1 MRTLCSIFIYLVI
14 FVFVDFRL
22 NAQVYEPEGI
32 NIPGAWNSWTNS
44 NDTSTMDNFRLQK
57 RNFGGGQ
64 YTTTLQI
71 SSDLSQTPDATPG
84 TYEWLFTS
92 GPNTGLYNNKWGTS
106 SDISFVTIN
115 PVFHQGA
122 NNTTTVEDNS
132 YYTITFK
139 DQGYSNTDFSIQKL
153 SQQPITF
160 ENIIGVPTTSVSPST
175 SVNVKVI
182 LSSSKAS
189 EEKIYLRYS
198 IDDFTT
204 SSAIEFTSF
213 NGDTGT
219 VTIPAITSNNNTIV
233 KFYILST
240 TIDKSLWG
248 QNVDLFTLSYLNNSS
263 NNYSY
268 TVLASPS
275 QVSLSS
281 PSDDASGVV
290 LQPTLSWSSS
300 ARSTEYDV
308 QVSTDGFSSY
318 VINATTT
325 DTSYSVGSALEY
337 GTTYSW
343 RVRGTN
349 TTGDGD
355 WSSEWDFTTKIE
367 RPSQVSLSSPSD
379 DASGVVL
386 QPTLSWSSSARSTE
400 YDVQVSTDGF
410 SSYVINAT
418 TTDTSYSVG
427 SALEYGTTY
436 SWRVRGTNTTGDGD
450 WSSEWDF
457 TTKIER
463 PSQVSLSSP
472 SDDASGVVLQPTLS
486 WSSSA
491 RSTEYDVQV
500 STDGFSSYVINATTT
515 DTSYSVG
522 SALEYGTTYSW
533 RVRGTNT
540 TGDGDWSSEWDFTTK
555 IERPS
560 QVSLSSPSDD
570 ASGVVLQP
578 TLSWSSSARST
589 EYDVQVSTDGF
600 SSYVIN
606 ATTTDTS
613 YSVGSAL
620 EYGTTYSWRV
630 RGTNTT
636 GDGDWSS
643 EWDFTTK
650 IERPSQVSLSS
661 PSDDASGV
669 VLQPTLSWSSSARST
684 EYDVQVSTDGFSSYV
699 INATTTDTSYSVGS
713 ALEYGTTYS
722 WRVRGTNTT
731 GDGDW
736 SSEWDFTTKIERPS
750 QVSLSSPSDDA
761 SGVVLQPTLSWS
773 SSARSTEYDVQVST
787 DGFSSYV
794 INATTTDTSYSVGS
808 ALEYGTTYSWRVRG
822 TNTTGDG
829 DWSSEWDFT
838 TKIERP
844 SQVSLSSPSDD
855 ASGVVLQPTLSW
867 SSSARSTE
875 YDVQVSTDGFSSYV
889 INATTTD
896 TSYSVGSA
904 LEYGTTYSWRVR
916 GTNTTGDGDWSSEWD
931 FTTKIERPSQVSLS
945 SPSDDAS
952 GVVLQ
957 PTLSWSSSARST
969 EYDVQVST
977 DGFSSYVINATTT
990 DTSYSVGSALE
1001 YGTTYSWRVRGTN
1014 TTGDGDWSSEWDFT
1028 TKIERPSQV
1037 SLSSPSDDASGVVL
1051 QPTLSWS
1058 SSARSTEYDVQVS
1071 LDSSFNDTS
1080 KFALV
1085 RENIS
1090 ANTYSIKNPLE
1101 YGNNYFWRVRGTNTT
1116 GDGDWSSV
1124 WDFWTDFRP
1133 NLELPLNG
1141 STKISTPVKLKWGMQ
1156 VKSNYFDIQVAQD
1169 KSFDDLTINLIDYD
1183 STQIIISD
1191 LNDNELYYWRVR
1203 AKVSKTITYWSDIYS
1218 FSTTQLKPDTVIVES
1233 PIDSTNDASI
1243 PVAFSWRQAYLANSY
1258 QLQISESNGFSFFS
1272 DTSVTDTTILL
1283 SNFNSGTDYYWRIRS
1298 VNDSGFSSWSVIN
1311 NLNIGVGGFEG
1322 PLLIF
1327 PDNNAVDLGEQL
1339 KLTWETMKGADN
1351 YQLQIAYSN
1360 DFVDIFIDTTEVM
1373 DEELLVQGLENGMNY
1388 FWRVRATDSESA
1400 SAWSEV
1406 YSFSTA
1412 ILPPN
1417 KISIIQPASSSEDID
1432 LPVTFIWKQSVTA
1445 DYYELKF
1452 GDTEELSNSIT
1463 LSDITDTTVTLEN
1476 LNYDSRYFWKVRG
1489 INSLDNGPWSEVYS
1503 FSTGLPIPDFPVL
1516 VHPQNNDDLRPP
1528 IRFGWNSTE
1537 FTDSYH
1543 LQVSQDELFKNIV
1556 FDSTLSKQ
1564 TLEIAALD
1572 EIKKYYWRLKSINRL
1587 FTSEWSEVRNFNLIS
1602 LTNTEDELVIEEFA
1616 LHQNFPNPF
1625 NPSTV
1630 ITFDV
1635 KNVQDVKV
1643 QVFDLSGRLVKTLVN
1658 NKTSP
1663 GRHQVVFD
1671 ASSLSSGVYLLRMQA
1686 GYFIDTKKITLIK

>member
-32 NIPGAWNSWTNS
+32 NIPGAWNNWTNS
-44 NDTSTMDNFRLQK
+44 NDASTMDNFRLQK

-139 DQGYSNTDFSIQKL
+139 DQGYTNTDFSIQKL

-175 SVNVKVI
+175 SVDVKVI
-182 LSSSKAS
+182 LSSPKAS

-198 IDDFTT
+198 IDDFVT

-213 NGDTGT
+213 NGDTGI
-219 VTIPAITSNNNTIV
+219 VKIPAITSNNNTIV

-240 TIDKSLWG
+240 TVDKSLWG

-263 NNYSY
+263 SNYTY
-268 TVLASPS
+268 TVLELPS

-337 GTTYSW
+337 GTAYSW

-355 WSSEWDFTTKIE
+355 WSSAWDFTTKIE

-400 YDVQVSTDGF
+400 YDM
-410 SSYVINAT
+410 
-418 TTDTSYSVG
+418 
-427 SALEYGTTY
+427 
-436 SWRVRGTNTTGDGD
+436 
-450 WSSEWDF
+450 
-457 TTKIER
+457 
-463 PSQVSLSSP
+463 
-472 SDDASGVVLQPTLS
+472 
-486 WSSSA
+486 
-491 RSTEYDVQV
+491 
-500 STDGFSSYVINATTT
+500 
-515 DTSYSVG
+515 
-522 SALEYGTTYSW
+522 
-533 RVRGTNT
+533 
-540 TGDGDWSSEWDFTTK
+540 
-555 IERPS
+555 
-560 QVSLSSPSDD
+560 
-570 ASGVVLQP
+570 
-578 TLSWSSSARST
+578 
-589 EYDVQVSTDGF
+589 
-600 SSYVIN
+600 
-606 ATTTDTS
+606 
-613 YSVGSAL
+613 
-620 EYGTTYSWRV
+620 
-630 RGTNTT
+630 
-636 GDGDWSS
+636 
-643 EWDFTTK
+643 
-650 IERPSQVSLSS
+650 
-661 PSDDASGV
+661 
-669 VLQPTLSWSSSARST
+669 
-684 EYDVQVSTDGFSSYV
+684 
-699 INATTTDTSYSVGS
+699 
-713 ALEYGTTYS
+713 
-722 WRVRGTNTT
+722 
-731 GDGDW
+731 
-736 SSEWDFTTKIERPS
+736 
-750 QVSLSSPSDDA
+750 
-761 SGVVLQPTLSWS
+761 
-773 SSARSTEYDVQVST
+773 
-787 DGFSSYV
+787 
-794 INATTTDTSYSVGS
+794 
-808 ALEYGTTYSWRVRG
+808 
-822 TNTTGDG
+822 
-829 DWSSEWDFT
+829 
-838 TKIERP
+838 
-844 SQVSLSSPSDD
+844 
-855 ASGVVLQPTLSW
+855 
-867 SSSARSTE
+867 
-875 YDVQVSTDGFSSYV
+875 
-889 INATTTD
+889 
-896 TSYSVGSA
+896 
-904 LEYGTTYSWRVR
+904 
-916 GTNTTGDGDWSSEWD
+916 
-931 FTTKIERPSQVSLS
+931 
-945 SPSDDAS
+945 
-952 GVVLQ
+952 
-957 PTLSWSSSARST
+957 
-969 EYDVQVST
+969 
-977 DGFSSYVINATTT
+977 
-990 DTSYSVGSALE
+990 
-1001 YGTTYSWRVRGTN
+1001 
-1014 TTGDGDWSSEWDFT
+1014 
-1028 TKIERPSQV
+1028 
-1037 SLSSPSDDASGVVL
+1037 
-1051 QPTLSWS
+1051 
-1058 SSARSTEYDVQVS
+1058 QVS

-1090 ANTYSIKNPLE
+1090 ANIYSIKNPLE

-1156 VKSNYFDIQVAQD
+1156 VKSNYFDIQIAQD

-1218 FSTTQLKPDTVIVES
+1218 FSTTQLKPDTVIAES
-1233 PIDSTNDASI
+1233 PVDSTNDASI

-1258 QLQISESNGFSFFS
+1258 QLQISDSNGFSFFS

-1400 SAWSEV
+1400 STWSEV

-1432 LPVTFIWKQSVTA
+1432 LPVTFIWKKAVTA

-1489 INSLDNGPWSEVYS
+1489 INLLDNGPWSEVYS

-1516 VHPQNNDDLRPP
+1516 VHPQNDDDLRPP

-1564 TLEIAALD
+1564 TVEIAALD

-1671 ASSLSSGVYLLRMQA
+1671 ASTLSSGVYLLRMQA

>member
-1 MRTLCSIFIYLVI
+1 M
-14 FVFVDFRL
+14 
-22 NAQVYEPEGI
+22 
-32 NIPGAWNSWTNS
+32 
-44 NDTSTMDNFRLQK
+44 
-57 RNFGGGQ
+57 
-64 YTTTLQI
+64 QI
-71 SSDLSQTPDATPG
+71 
-84 TYEWLFTS
+84 
-92 GPNTGLYNNKWGTS
+92 
-106 SDISFVTIN
+106 
-115 PVFHQGA
+115 
-122 NNTTTVEDNS
+122 
-132 YYTITFK
+132 
-139 DQGYSNTDFSIQKL
+139 
-153 SQQPITF
+153 
-160 ENIIGVPTTSVSPST
+160 
-175 SVNVKVI
+175 
-182 LSSSKAS
+182 
-189 EEKIYLRYS
+189 
-198 IDDFTT
+198 
-204 SSAIEFTSF
+204 
-213 NGDTGT
+213 
-219 VTIPAITSNNNTIV
+219 
-233 KFYILST
+233 
-240 TIDKSLWG
+240 
-248 QNVDLFTLSYLNNSS
+248 
-263 NNYSY
+263 
-268 TVLASPS
+268 
-275 QVSLSS
+275 
-281 PSDDASGVV
+281 
-290 LQPTLSWSSS
+290 
-300 ARSTEYDV
+300 
-308 QVSTDGFSSY
+308 STDGFSSY

-337 GTTYSW
+337 GTAYSW

-355 WSSEWDFTTKIE
+355 WSS
-367 RPSQVSLSSPSD
+367 
-379 DASGVVL
+379 A
-386 QPTLSWSSSARSTE
+386 
-400 YDVQVSTDGF
+400 
-410 SSYVINAT
+410 
-418 TTDTSYSVG
+418 
-427 SALEYGTTY
+427 
-436 SWRVRGTNTTGDGD
+436 
-450 WSSEWDF
+450 
-457 TTKIER
+457 
-463 PSQVSLSSP
+463 
-472 SDDASGVVLQPTLS
+472 
-486 WSSSA
+486 
-491 RSTEYDVQV
+491 
-500 STDGFSSYVINATTT
+500 
-515 DTSYSVG
+515 
-522 SALEYGTTYSW
+522 
-533 RVRGTNT
+533 
-540 TGDGDWSSEWDFTTK
+540 
-555 IERPS
+555 
-560 QVSLSSPSDD
+560 
-570 ASGVVLQP
+570 
-578 TLSWSSSARST
+578 
-589 EYDVQVSTDGF
+589 
-600 SSYVIN
+600 
-606 ATTTDTS
+606 
-613 YSVGSAL
+613 
-620 EYGTTYSWRV
+620 
-630 RGTNTT
+630 
-636 GDGDWSS
+636 
-643 EWDFTTK
+643 
-650 IERPSQVSLSS
+650 
-661 PSDDASGV
+661 
-669 VLQPTLSWSSSARST
+669 
-684 EYDVQVSTDGFSSYV
+684 
-699 INATTTDTSYSVGS
+699 
-713 ALEYGTTYS
+713 
-722 WRVRGTNTT
+722 
-731 GDGDW
+731 
-736 SSEWDFTTKIERPS
+736 
-750 QVSLSSPSDDA
+750 
-761 SGVVLQPTLSWS
+761 
-773 SSARSTEYDVQVST
+773 
-787 DGFSSYV
+787 
-794 INATTTDTSYSVGS
+794 
-808 ALEYGTTYSWRVRG
+808 
-822 TNTTGDG
+822 
-829 DWSSEWDFT
+829 
-838 TKIERP
+838 
-844 SQVSLSSPSDD
+844 
-855 ASGVVLQPTLSW
+855 
-867 SSSARSTE
+867 
-875 YDVQVSTDGFSSYV
+875 
-889 INATTTD
+889 
-896 TSYSVGSA
+896 
-904 LEYGTTYSWRVR
+904 
-916 GTNTTGDGDWSSEWD
+916 
-931 FTTKIERPSQVSLS
+931 
-945 SPSDDAS
+945 
-952 GVVLQ
+952 
-957 PTLSWSSSARST
+957 
-969 EYDVQVST
+969 
-977 DGFSSYVINATTT
+977 
-990 DTSYSVGSALE
+990 
-1001 YGTTYSWRVRGTN
+1001 
-1014 TTGDGDWSSEWDFT
+1014 WDFT

-1090 ANTYSIKNPLE
+1090 ANIYSIKNPLE

-1156 VKSNYFDIQVAQD
+1156 VKSNNFDIQIAQD

-1203 AKVSKTITYWSDIYS
+1203 AKVSKTVTYWSDIYS
-1218 FSTTQLKPDTVIVES
+1218 FSTTQLKPDIVIVES
-1233 PIDSTNDASI
+1233 PVDSTNDASI
-1243 PVAFSWRQAYLANSY
+1243 PVTFSWKQAYLANSY
-1258 QLQISESNGFSFFS
+1258 QLQISDSNGFSFLS

-1298 VNDSGFSSWSVIN
+1298 VNDSGFSSWSVIH

-1339 KLTWETMKGADN
+1339 KLSWETMKGADN

-1373 DEELLVQGLENGMNY
+1373 DEELLVQDLENGMNY

-1432 LPVTFIWKQSVTA
+1432 IPVTFIWKQAVTA

-1489 INSLDNGPWSEVYS
+1489 INLLDNGPWSEVYS

-1543 LQVSQDELFKNIV
+1543 LQVSKDELFKNIV

-1564 TLEIAALD
+1564 TVEIAALD

-1658 NKTSP
+1658 SKTSP

>member
-32 NIPGAWNSWTNS
+32 NIPGAWNNWTNS
-44 NDTSTMDNFRLQK
+44 NDASTMDNFRLQK

-139 DQGYSNTDFSIQKL
+139 DQGYTNTDFSIQKL

-175 SVNVKVI
+175 SVDVKVI

-198 IDDFTT
+198 IDDFVT

-213 NGDTGT
+213 NGDTGI
-219 VTIPAITSNNNTIV
+219 VKIPAITSNNNTIV

-240 TIDKSLWG
+240 TVDKSLWG

-263 NNYSY
+263 SNYTY
-268 TVLASPS
+268 TVLELPS

-337 GTTYSW
+337 GTAYSW

-355 WSSEWDFTTKIE
+355 WSSAWDFTTKIE

-400 YDVQVSTDGF
+400 YDM
-410 SSYVINAT
+410 
-418 TTDTSYSVG
+418 
-427 SALEYGTTY
+427 
-436 SWRVRGTNTTGDGD
+436 
-450 WSSEWDF
+450 
-457 TTKIER
+457 
-463 PSQVSLSSP
+463 
-472 SDDASGVVLQPTLS
+472 
-486 WSSSA
+486 
-491 RSTEYDVQV
+491 
-500 STDGFSSYVINATTT
+500 
-515 DTSYSVG
+515 
-522 SALEYGTTYSW
+522 
-533 RVRGTNT
+533 
-540 TGDGDWSSEWDFTTK
+540 
-555 IERPS
+555 
-560 QVSLSSPSDD
+560 
-570 ASGVVLQP
+570 
-578 TLSWSSSARST
+578 
-589 EYDVQVSTDGF
+589 
-600 SSYVIN
+600 
-606 ATTTDTS
+606 
-613 YSVGSAL
+613 
-620 EYGTTYSWRV
+620 
-630 RGTNTT
+630 
-636 GDGDWSS
+636 
-643 EWDFTTK
+643 
-650 IERPSQVSLSS
+650 
-661 PSDDASGV
+661 
-669 VLQPTLSWSSSARST
+669 
-684 EYDVQVSTDGFSSYV
+684 
-699 INATTTDTSYSVGS
+699 
-713 ALEYGTTYS
+713 
-722 WRVRGTNTT
+722 
-731 GDGDW
+731 
-736 SSEWDFTTKIERPS
+736 
-750 QVSLSSPSDDA
+750 
-761 SGVVLQPTLSWS
+761 
-773 SSARSTEYDVQVST
+773 
-787 DGFSSYV
+787 
-794 INATTTDTSYSVGS
+794 
-808 ALEYGTTYSWRVRG
+808 
-822 TNTTGDG
+822 
-829 DWSSEWDFT
+829 
-838 TKIERP
+838 
-844 SQVSLSSPSDD
+844 
-855 ASGVVLQPTLSW
+855 
-867 SSSARSTE
+867 
-875 YDVQVSTDGFSSYV
+875 
-889 INATTTD
+889 
-896 TSYSVGSA
+896 
-904 LEYGTTYSWRVR
+904 
-916 GTNTTGDGDWSSEWD
+916 
-931 FTTKIERPSQVSLS
+931 
-945 SPSDDAS
+945 
-952 GVVLQ
+952 
-957 PTLSWSSSARST
+957 
-969 EYDVQVST
+969 
-977 DGFSSYVINATTT
+977 
-990 DTSYSVGSALE
+990 
-1001 YGTTYSWRVRGTN
+1001 
-1014 TTGDGDWSSEWDFT
+1014 
-1028 TKIERPSQV
+1028 
-1037 SLSSPSDDASGVVL
+1037 
-1051 QPTLSWS
+1051 
-1058 SSARSTEYDVQVS
+1058 QVS

-1090 ANTYSIKNPLE
+1090 ANIYSIKNPLE

-1156 VKSNYFDIQVAQD
+1156 VKSNYFDIQIAQD

-1218 FSTTQLKPDTVIVES
+1218 FSTTQLKPDTVIAES
-1233 PIDSTNDASI
+1233 PVDSTNDASI

-1258 QLQISESNGFSFFS
+1258 QLQISDSNGFSFFS

-1400 SAWSEV
+1400 STWSEV

-1432 LPVTFIWKQSVTA
+1432 LPVTFIWKQAVTA

-1452 GDTEELSNSIT
+1452 GDTKELSNSIT

-1489 INSLDNGPWSEVYS
+1489 INLLDNGPWSEVYS

-1516 VHPQNNDDLRPP
+1516 VHPQNDDDLRPP

-1564 TLEIAALD
+1564 TVEIAALD

-1671 ASSLSSGVYLLRMQA
+1671 ASTLSSGVYLLRMQA

>member
-32 NIPGAWNSWTNS
+32 NIPGAWNNWTNS
-44 NDTSTMDNFRLQK
+44 NDTSTMDNFRLKK

-92 GPNTGLYNNKWGTS
+92 GPNTGIYNNKWGTS

-139 DQGYSNTDFSIQKL
+139 DQGYTNTDFSIQKL

-175 SVNVKVI
+175 SVDVKVV

-219 VTIPAITSNNNTIV
+219 VKIPAITSNNNTIV

-240 TIDKSLWG
+240 TVDKSLWG

-263 NNYSY
+263 SNYTY
-268 TVLASPS
+268 TVLEP
-275 QVSLSS
+275 
-281 PSDDASGVV
+281 
-290 LQPTLSWSSS
+290 
-300 ARSTEYDV
+300 
-308 QVSTDGFSSY
+308 
-318 VINATTT
+318 
-325 DTSYSVGSALEY
+325 
-337 GTTYSW
+337 
-343 RVRGTN
+343 
-349 TTGDGD
+349 
-355 WSSEWDFTTKIE
+355 
-367 RPSQVSLSSPSD
+367 
-379 DASGVVL
+379 
-386 QPTLSWSSSARSTE
+386 
-400 YDVQVSTDGF
+400 
-410 SSYVINAT
+410 
-418 TTDTSYSVG
+418 
-427 SALEYGTTY
+427 
-436 SWRVRGTNTTGDGD
+436 
-450 WSSEWDF
+450 
-457 TTKIER
+457 
-463 PSQVSLSSP
+463 
-472 SDDASGVVLQPTLS
+472 
-486 WSSSA
+486 
-491 RSTEYDVQV
+491 
-500 STDGFSSYVINATTT
+500 
-515 DTSYSVG
+515 
-522 SALEYGTTYSW
+522 
-533 RVRGTNT
+533 
-540 TGDGDWSSEWDFTTK
+540 
-555 IERPS
+555 
-560 QVSLSSPSDD
+560 
-570 ASGVVLQP
+570 
-578 TLSWSSSARST
+578 
-589 EYDVQVSTDGF
+589 
-600 SSYVIN
+600 
-606 ATTTDTS
+606 
-613 YSVGSAL
+613 
-620 EYGTTYSWRV
+620 
-630 RGTNTT
+630 
-636 GDGDWSS
+636 
-643 EWDFTTK
+643 
-650 IERPSQVSLSS
+650 
-661 PSDDASGV
+661 
-669 VLQPTLSWSSSARST
+669 
-684 EYDVQVSTDGFSSYV
+684 
-699 INATTTDTSYSVGS
+699 
-713 ALEYGTTYS
+713 
-722 WRVRGTNTT
+722 
-731 GDGDW
+731 
-736 SSEWDFTTKIERPS
+736 
-750 QVSLSSPSDDA
+750 
-761 SGVVLQPTLSWS
+761 
-773 SSARSTEYDVQVST
+773 
-787 DGFSSYV
+787 
-794 INATTTDTSYSVGS
+794 
-808 ALEYGTTYSWRVRG
+808 
-822 TNTTGDG
+822 
-829 DWSSEWDFT
+829 
-838 TKIERP
+838 
-844 SQVSLSSPSDD
+844 
-855 ASGVVLQPTLSW
+855 
-867 SSSARSTE
+867 
-875 YDVQVSTDGFSSYV
+875 
-889 INATTTD
+889 
-896 TSYSVGSA
+896 
-904 LEYGTTYSWRVR
+904 
-916 GTNTTGDGDWSSEWD
+916 
-931 FTTKIERPSQVSLS
+931 
-945 SPSDDAS
+945 
-952 GVVLQ
+952 
-957 PTLSWSSSARST
+957 
-969 EYDVQVST
+969 
-977 DGFSSYVINATTT
+977 
-990 DTSYSVGSALE
+990 
-1001 YGTTYSWRVRGTN
+1001 
-1014 TTGDGDWSSEWDFT
+1014 
-1028 TKIERPSQV
+1028 PSQV

-1090 ANTYSIKNPLE
+1090 ANIYSIKNPLE

-1156 VKSNYFDIQVAQD
+1156 VKSNNFDIQIAQD

-1203 AKVSKTITYWSDIYS
+1203 AKVSKTVTYWSDIYS
-1218 FSTTQLKPDTVIVES
+1218 FSTTQLKPDIVIVES
-1233 PIDSTNDASI
+1233 PVDSTNDASI
-1243 PVAFSWRQAYLANSY
+1243 PVTFSWKQAYLANSY
-1258 QLQISESNGFSFFS
+1258 QLQISDSNGFSFLS

-1298 VNDSGFSSWSVIN
+1298 VNDSGFSSWSVIH

-1339 KLTWETMKGADN
+1339 KLSWETMKGADN

-1373 DEELLVQGLENGMNY
+1373 DEELLVQDLENGMNY

-1432 LPVTFIWKQSVTA
+1432 IPVTFIWKQAVTA

-1489 INSLDNGPWSEVYS
+1489 INLLDNGPWSEVYS

-1543 LQVSQDELFKNIV
+1543 LQVSKDELFKNIV

-1564 TLEIAALD
+1564 TVEIAALD

-1658 NKTSP
+1658 SKTSP

>member
-32 NIPGAWNSWTNS
+32 NIPGAWNNWTNS
-44 NDTSTMDNFRLQK
+44 NDASTMDNFRLQK

-106 SDISFVTIN
+106 SEISFVTMN

-139 DQGYSNTDFSIQKL
+139 DQGYTNTDFSIQKL

-175 SVNVKVI
+175 SVDVKVI

-198 IDDFTT
+198 IDDFVT

-213 NGDTGT
+213 NGDTGI
-219 VTIPAITSNNNTIV
+219 VKIPAITSNNNTIV

-240 TIDKSLWG
+240 TVDKSLWG

-263 NNYSY
+263 SNYTY
-268 TVLASPS
+268 TVLELPS

-300 ARSTEYDV
+300 ARSTEYDM
-308 QVSTDGFSSY
+308 
-318 VINATTT
+318 
-325 DTSYSVGSALEY
+325 
-337 GTTYSW
+337 
-343 RVRGTN
+343 
-349 TTGDGD
+349 
-355 WSSEWDFTTKIE
+355 
-367 RPSQVSLSSPSD
+367 
-379 DASGVVL
+379 
-386 QPTLSWSSSARSTE
+386 
-400 YDVQVSTDGF
+400 
-410 SSYVINAT
+410 
-418 TTDTSYSVG
+418 
-427 SALEYGTTY
+427 
-436 SWRVRGTNTTGDGD
+436 
-450 WSSEWDF
+450 
-457 TTKIER
+457 
-463 PSQVSLSSP
+463 
-472 SDDASGVVLQPTLS
+472 
-486 WSSSA
+486 
-491 RSTEYDVQV
+491 
-500 STDGFSSYVINATTT
+500 
-515 DTSYSVG
+515 
-522 SALEYGTTYSW
+522 
-533 RVRGTNT
+533 
-540 TGDGDWSSEWDFTTK
+540 
-555 IERPS
+555 
-560 QVSLSSPSDD
+560 
-570 ASGVVLQP
+570 
-578 TLSWSSSARST
+578 
-589 EYDVQVSTDGF
+589 
-600 SSYVIN
+600 
-606 ATTTDTS
+606 
-613 YSVGSAL
+613 
-620 EYGTTYSWRV
+620 
-630 RGTNTT
+630 
-636 GDGDWSS
+636 
-643 EWDFTTK
+643 
-650 IERPSQVSLSS
+650 
-661 PSDDASGV
+661 
-669 VLQPTLSWSSSARST
+669 
-684 EYDVQVSTDGFSSYV
+684 
-699 INATTTDTSYSVGS
+699 
-713 ALEYGTTYS
+713 
-722 WRVRGTNTT
+722 
-731 GDGDW
+731 
-736 SSEWDFTTKIERPS
+736 
-750 QVSLSSPSDDA
+750 
-761 SGVVLQPTLSWS
+761 
-773 SSARSTEYDVQVST
+773 
-787 DGFSSYV
+787 
-794 INATTTDTSYSVGS
+794 
-808 ALEYGTTYSWRVRG
+808 
-822 TNTTGDG
+822 
-829 DWSSEWDFT
+829 
-838 TKIERP
+838 
-844 SQVSLSSPSDD
+844 
-855 ASGVVLQPTLSW
+855 
-867 SSSARSTE
+867 
-875 YDVQVSTDGFSSYV
+875 
-889 INATTTD
+889 
-896 TSYSVGSA
+896 
-904 LEYGTTYSWRVR
+904 
-916 GTNTTGDGDWSSEWD
+916 
-931 FTTKIERPSQVSLS
+931 
-945 SPSDDAS
+945 
-952 GVVLQ
+952 
-957 PTLSWSSSARST
+957 
-969 EYDVQVST
+969 
-977 DGFSSYVINATTT
+977 
-990 DTSYSVGSALE
+990 
-1001 YGTTYSWRVRGTN
+1001 
-1014 TTGDGDWSSEWDFT
+1014 
-1028 TKIERPSQV
+1028 
-1037 SLSSPSDDASGVVL
+1037 
-1051 QPTLSWS
+1051 
-1058 SSARSTEYDVQVS
+1058 QVS

-1090 ANTYSIKNPLE
+1090 ANIYSIKNPLE

-1156 VKSNYFDIQVAQD
+1156 VKSNYFDIQIAQD

-1218 FSTTQLKPDTVIVES
+1218 FSTTQLKPDTVIAES
-1233 PIDSTNDASI
+1233 PVDSTNDASI

-1258 QLQISESNGFSFFS
+1258 QLQISDSNGFSFFS

-1400 SAWSEV
+1400 STWSEV

-1432 LPVTFIWKQSVTA
+1432 LPVTFIWKQAVTA

-1452 GDTEELSNSIT
+1452 GDTKELSNSIT

-1489 INSLDNGPWSEVYS
+1489 INLLDNGPWSEVYS

-1516 VHPQNNDDLRPP
+1516 VHPQNDDDLRPP

-1564 TLEIAALD
+1564 TVEIAALD

-1671 ASSLSSGVYLLRMQA
+1671 ASTLSSGVYLLRMQA

>member
-32 NIPGAWNSWTNS
+32 NIPGAWNNWTNS

-139 DQGYSNTDFSIQKL
+139 DQGYTNTDFSIQKL

-175 SVNVKVI
+175 SVDVKVI

-198 IDDFTT
+198 IDDFVT

-213 NGDTGT
+213 NGDTGI
-219 VTIPAITSNNNTIV
+219 VKIPAITSNNNTIV

-240 TIDKSLWG
+240 TVDKSLWG

-263 NNYSY
+263 SNYTY
-268 TVLASPS
+268 TVLELPS

-337 GTTYSW
+337 GTAYSW

-355 WSSEWDFTTKIE
+355 WSS
-367 RPSQVSLSSPSD
+367 
-379 DASGVVL
+379 A
-386 QPTLSWSSSARSTE
+386 
-400 YDVQVSTDGF
+400 
-410 SSYVINAT
+410 
-418 TTDTSYSVG
+418 
-427 SALEYGTTY
+427 
-436 SWRVRGTNTTGDGD
+436 
-450 WSSEWDF
+450 
-457 TTKIER
+457 
-463 PSQVSLSSP
+463 
-472 SDDASGVVLQPTLS
+472 
-486 WSSSA
+486 
-491 RSTEYDVQV
+491 
-500 STDGFSSYVINATTT
+500 
-515 DTSYSVG
+515 
-522 SALEYGTTYSW
+522 
-533 RVRGTNT
+533 
-540 TGDGDWSSEWDFTTK
+540 
-555 IERPS
+555 
-560 QVSLSSPSDD
+560 
-570 ASGVVLQP
+570 
-578 TLSWSSSARST
+578 
-589 EYDVQVSTDGF
+589 
-600 SSYVIN
+600 
-606 ATTTDTS
+606 
-613 YSVGSAL
+613 
-620 EYGTTYSWRV
+620 
-630 RGTNTT
+630 
-636 GDGDWSS
+636 
-643 EWDFTTK
+643 
-650 IERPSQVSLSS
+650 
-661 PSDDASGV
+661 
-669 VLQPTLSWSSSARST
+669 
-684 EYDVQVSTDGFSSYV
+684 
-699 INATTTDTSYSVGS
+699 
-713 ALEYGTTYS
+713 
-722 WRVRGTNTT
+722 
-731 GDGDW
+731 
-736 SSEWDFTTKIERPS
+736 
-750 QVSLSSPSDDA
+750 
-761 SGVVLQPTLSWS
+761 
-773 SSARSTEYDVQVST
+773 
-787 DGFSSYV
+787 
-794 INATTTDTSYSVGS
+794 
-808 ALEYGTTYSWRVRG
+808 
-822 TNTTGDG
+822 
-829 DWSSEWDFT
+829 
-838 TKIERP
+838 
-844 SQVSLSSPSDD
+844 
-855 ASGVVLQPTLSW
+855 
-867 SSSARSTE
+867 
-875 YDVQVSTDGFSSYV
+875 
-889 INATTTD
+889 
-896 TSYSVGSA
+896 
-904 LEYGTTYSWRVR
+904 
-916 GTNTTGDGDWSSEWD
+916 
-931 FTTKIERPSQVSLS
+931 
-945 SPSDDAS
+945 
-952 GVVLQ
+952 
-957 PTLSWSSSARST
+957 
-969 EYDVQVST
+969 
-977 DGFSSYVINATTT
+977 
-990 DTSYSVGSALE
+990 
-1001 YGTTYSWRVRGTN
+1001 
-1014 TTGDGDWSSEWDFT
+1014 WDFT

-1090 ANTYSIKNPLE
+1090 ANIYSIKNPLE

-1156 VKSNYFDIQVAQD
+1156 VKSNYFDIQIAQD

-1218 FSTTQLKPDTVIVES
+1218 FSTTQLKPDTVIAES
-1233 PIDSTNDASI
+1233 PVDSTNDASI

-1258 QLQISESNGFSFFS
+1258 QLQISDSNGFSFFS

-1400 SAWSEV
+1400 STWSEV

-1432 LPVTFIWKQSVTA
+1432 LPVTFIWKQAVTA

-1452 GDTEELSNSIT
+1452 GDTKELSNSIT

-1489 INSLDNGPWSEVYS
+1489 INLLDNGPWSEVYS

-1516 VHPQNNDDLRPP
+1516 VHPQNDDDLRPP

-1564 TLEIAALD
+1564 TVEIAALD

-1671 ASSLSSGVYLLRMQA
+1671 ASTLSSGVYLLRMQA

>member
-1 MRTLCSIFIYLVI
+1 M
-14 FVFVDFRL
+14 
-22 NAQVYEPEGI
+22 
-32 NIPGAWNSWTNS
+32 
-44 NDTSTMDNFRLQK
+44 
-57 RNFGGGQ
+57 
-64 YTTTLQI
+64 
-71 SSDLSQTPDATPG
+71 
-84 TYEWLFTS
+84 
-92 GPNTGLYNNKWGTS
+92 
-106 SDISFVTIN
+106 
-115 PVFHQGA
+115 
-122 NNTTTVEDNS
+122 
-132 YYTITFK
+132 
-139 DQGYSNTDFSIQKL
+139 
-153 SQQPITF
+153 
-160 ENIIGVPTTSVSPST
+160 
-175 SVNVKVI
+175 
-182 LSSSKAS
+182 
-189 EEKIYLRYS
+189 
-198 IDDFTT
+198 
-204 SSAIEFTSF
+204 
-213 NGDTGT
+213 
-219 VTIPAITSNNNTIV
+219 
-233 KFYILST
+233 
-240 TIDKSLWG
+240 
-248 QNVDLFTLSYLNNSS
+248 
-263 NNYSY
+263 
-268 TVLASPS
+268 
-275 QVSLSS
+275 
-281 PSDDASGVV
+281 
-290 LQPTLSWSSS
+290 
-300 ARSTEYDV
+300 

-337 GTTYSW
+337 ATTYSW

-379 DASGVVL
+379 DA
-386 QPTLSWSSSARSTE
+386 
-400 YDVQVSTDGF
+400 
-410 SSYVINAT
+410 I
-418 TTDTSYSVG
+418 
-427 SALEYGTTY
+427 
-436 SWRVRGTNTTGDGD
+436 
-450 WSSEWDF
+450 
-457 TTKIER
+457 
-463 PSQVSLSSP
+463 
-472 SDDASGVVLQPTLS
+472 
-486 WSSSA
+486 
-491 RSTEYDVQV
+491 
-500 STDGFSSYVINATTT
+500 
-515 DTSYSVG
+515 
-522 SALEYGTTYSW
+522 
-533 RVRGTNT
+533 
-540 TGDGDWSSEWDFTTK
+540 
-555 IERPS
+555 
-560 QVSLSSPSDD
+560 
-570 ASGVVLQP
+570 
-578 TLSWSSSARST
+578 
-589 EYDVQVSTDGF
+589 
-600 SSYVIN
+600 
-606 ATTTDTS
+606 
-613 YSVGSAL
+613 
-620 EYGTTYSWRV
+620 
-630 RGTNTT
+630 
-636 GDGDWSS
+636 
-643 EWDFTTK
+643 
-650 IERPSQVSLSS
+650 
-661 PSDDASGV
+661 
-669 VLQPTLSWSSSARST
+669 
-684 EYDVQVSTDGFSSYV
+684 
-699 INATTTDTSYSVGS
+699 
-713 ALEYGTTYS
+713 
-722 WRVRGTNTT
+722 
-731 GDGDW
+731 
-736 SSEWDFTTKIERPS
+736 
-750 QVSLSSPSDDA
+750 
-761 SGVVLQPTLSWS
+761 
-773 SSARSTEYDVQVST
+773 
-787 DGFSSYV
+787 
-794 INATTTDTSYSVGS
+794 
-808 ALEYGTTYSWRVRG
+808 
-822 TNTTGDG
+822 
-829 DWSSEWDFT
+829 
-838 TKIERP
+838 
-844 SQVSLSSPSDD
+844 
-855 ASGVVLQPTLSW
+855 
-867 SSSARSTE
+867 
-875 YDVQVSTDGFSSYV
+875 
-889 INATTTD
+889 
-896 TSYSVGSA
+896 
-904 LEYGTTYSWRVR
+904 
-916 GTNTTGDGDWSSEWD
+916 
-931 FTTKIERPSQVSLS
+931 
-945 SPSDDAS
+945 
-952 GVVLQ
+952 
-957 PTLSWSSSARST
+957 
-969 EYDVQVST
+969 
-977 DGFSSYVINATTT
+977 
-990 DTSYSVGSALE
+990 
-1001 YGTTYSWRVRGTN
+1001 
-1014 TTGDGDWSSEWDFT
+1014 
-1028 TKIERPSQV
+1028 
-1037 SLSSPSDDASGVVL
+1037 GVVL

-1101 YGNNYFWRVRGTNTT
+1101 YGNNYFWRVRGKNTT

-1156 VKSNYFDIQVAQD
+1156 VKSNYYDIQVAQD

-1233 PIDSTNDASI
+1233 PVDSTNDASI

-1258 QLQISESNGFSFFS
+1258 QLQISDSNGFSFFS

-1432 LPVTFIWKQSVTA
+1432 LPVTFIWKQAVTA

-1489 INSLDNGPWSEVYS
+1489 INSLDNGRWSEVYS

-1556 FDSTLSKQ
+1556 FDSILSKQ

>member
-32 NIPGAWNSWTNS
+32 NIPGAWNNWTNS
-44 NDTSTMDNFRLQK
+44 NDTSTMDNFRLKK

-139 DQGYSNTDFSIQKL
+139 DQGYTNTDFSIQKL

-175 SVNVKVI
+175 SVDVKVI
-182 LSSSKAS
+182 LSSPKAS

-198 IDDFTT
+198 IDDFVT

-213 NGDTGT
+213 NGDTGI
-219 VTIPAITSNNNTIV
+219 VKIPAITSNNNTIV

-240 TIDKSLWG
+240 TVDKSLWG

-263 NNYSY
+263 SNYTY
-268 TVLASPS
+268 TVLEP
-275 QVSLSS
+275 
-281 PSDDASGVV
+281 
-290 LQPTLSWSSS
+290 
-300 ARSTEYDV
+300 
-308 QVSTDGFSSY
+308 
-318 VINATTT
+318 
-325 DTSYSVGSALEY
+325 
-337 GTTYSW
+337 
-343 RVRGTN
+343 
-349 TTGDGD
+349 
-355 WSSEWDFTTKIE
+355 
-367 RPSQVSLSSPSD
+367 
-379 DASGVVL
+379 
-386 QPTLSWSSSARSTE
+386 
-400 YDVQVSTDGF
+400 
-410 SSYVINAT
+410 
-418 TTDTSYSVG
+418 
-427 SALEYGTTY
+427 
-436 SWRVRGTNTTGDGD
+436 
-450 WSSEWDF
+450 
-457 TTKIER
+457 
-463 PSQVSLSSP
+463 
-472 SDDASGVVLQPTLS
+472 
-486 WSSSA
+486 
-491 RSTEYDVQV
+491 
-500 STDGFSSYVINATTT
+500 
-515 DTSYSVG
+515 
-522 SALEYGTTYSW
+522 
-533 RVRGTNT
+533 
-540 TGDGDWSSEWDFTTK
+540 
-555 IERPS
+555 
-560 QVSLSSPSDD
+560 
-570 ASGVVLQP
+570 
-578 TLSWSSSARST
+578 
-589 EYDVQVSTDGF
+589 
-600 SSYVIN
+600 
-606 ATTTDTS
+606 
-613 YSVGSAL
+613 
-620 EYGTTYSWRV
+620 
-630 RGTNTT
+630 
-636 GDGDWSS
+636 
-643 EWDFTTK
+643 
-650 IERPSQVSLSS
+650 
-661 PSDDASGV
+661 
-669 VLQPTLSWSSSARST
+669 
-684 EYDVQVSTDGFSSYV
+684 
-699 INATTTDTSYSVGS
+699 
-713 ALEYGTTYS
+713 
-722 WRVRGTNTT
+722 
-731 GDGDW
+731 
-736 SSEWDFTTKIERPS
+736 
-750 QVSLSSPSDDA
+750 
-761 SGVVLQPTLSWS
+761 
-773 SSARSTEYDVQVST
+773 
-787 DGFSSYV
+787 
-794 INATTTDTSYSVGS
+794 
-808 ALEYGTTYSWRVRG
+808 
-822 TNTTGDG
+822 
-829 DWSSEWDFT
+829 
-838 TKIERP
+838 
-844 SQVSLSSPSDD
+844 
-855 ASGVVLQPTLSW
+855 
-867 SSSARSTE
+867 
-875 YDVQVSTDGFSSYV
+875 
-889 INATTTD
+889 
-896 TSYSVGSA
+896 
-904 LEYGTTYSWRVR
+904 
-916 GTNTTGDGDWSSEWD
+916 
-931 FTTKIERPSQVSLS
+931 
-945 SPSDDAS
+945 
-952 GVVLQ
+952 
-957 PTLSWSSSARST
+957 
-969 EYDVQVST
+969 
-977 DGFSSYVINATTT
+977 
-990 DTSYSVGSALE
+990 
-1001 YGTTYSWRVRGTN
+1001 
-1014 TTGDGDWSSEWDFT
+1014 
-1028 TKIERPSQV
+1028 PSQV

-1090 ANTYSIKNPLE
+1090 ANIYSIKNPLE

-1156 VKSNYFDIQVAQD
+1156 VKSNYFDIQIAQD

-1218 FSTTQLKPDTVIVES
+1218 FSTTQLKPDTVIAES
-1233 PIDSTNDASI
+1233 PVDSTNDASI

-1258 QLQISESNGFSFFS
+1258 QLQISDSNGFSFFS

-1400 SAWSEV
+1400 STWYEV

-1432 LPVTFIWKQSVTA
+1432 LPVTFIWKQAVTA

-1489 INSLDNGPWSEVYS
+1489 INLLDNGPWSEVYS

-1516 VHPQNNDDLRPP
+1516 VHPQNDDDLRPP

-1564 TLEIAALD
+1564 TVEIAALD

-1671 ASSLSSGVYLLRMQA
+1671 ASTLSSGVYLLRMQA

>member
-32 NIPGAWNSWTNS
+32 NIPGAWNNWTNS
-44 NDTSTMDNFRLQK
+44 NDASTMDNFRLQK

-139 DQGYSNTDFSIQKL
+139 DQGYTNTDFSIQKL

-175 SVNVKVI
+175 SVDVKVI
-182 LSSSKAS
+182 LSSPKAS

-198 IDDFTT
+198 IDDFVT

-213 NGDTGT
+213 NGDTGI
-219 VTIPAITSNNNTIV
+219 VKIPAITSNNNTIV

-240 TIDKSLWG
+240 TVDKSLWG

-263 NNYSY
+263 SNYTY
-268 TVLASPS
+268 TVLELPS

-337 GTTYSW
+337 GTAYSW

-355 WSSEWDFTTKIE
+355 WSS
-367 RPSQVSLSSPSD
+367 
-379 DASGVVL
+379 A
-386 QPTLSWSSSARSTE
+386 
-400 YDVQVSTDGF
+400 
-410 SSYVINAT
+410 
-418 TTDTSYSVG
+418 
-427 SALEYGTTY
+427 
-436 SWRVRGTNTTGDGD
+436 
-450 WSSEWDF
+450 
-457 TTKIER
+457 
-463 PSQVSLSSP
+463 
-472 SDDASGVVLQPTLS
+472 
-486 WSSSA
+486 
-491 RSTEYDVQV
+491 
-500 STDGFSSYVINATTT
+500 
-515 DTSYSVG
+515 
-522 SALEYGTTYSW
+522 
-533 RVRGTNT
+533 
-540 TGDGDWSSEWDFTTK
+540 
-555 IERPS
+555 
-560 QVSLSSPSDD
+560 
-570 ASGVVLQP
+570 
-578 TLSWSSSARST
+578 
-589 EYDVQVSTDGF
+589 
-600 SSYVIN
+600 
-606 ATTTDTS
+606 
-613 YSVGSAL
+613 
-620 EYGTTYSWRV
+620 
-630 RGTNTT
+630 
-636 GDGDWSS
+636 
-643 EWDFTTK
+643 
-650 IERPSQVSLSS
+650 
-661 PSDDASGV
+661 
-669 VLQPTLSWSSSARST
+669 
-684 EYDVQVSTDGFSSYV
+684 
-699 INATTTDTSYSVGS
+699 
-713 ALEYGTTYS
+713 
-722 WRVRGTNTT
+722 
-731 GDGDW
+731 
-736 SSEWDFTTKIERPS
+736 
-750 QVSLSSPSDDA
+750 
-761 SGVVLQPTLSWS
+761 
-773 SSARSTEYDVQVST
+773 
-787 DGFSSYV
+787 
-794 INATTTDTSYSVGS
+794 
-808 ALEYGTTYSWRVRG
+808 
-822 TNTTGDG
+822 
-829 DWSSEWDFT
+829 
-838 TKIERP
+838 
-844 SQVSLSSPSDD
+844 
-855 ASGVVLQPTLSW
+855 
-867 SSSARSTE
+867 
-875 YDVQVSTDGFSSYV
+875 
-889 INATTTD
+889 
-896 TSYSVGSA
+896 
-904 LEYGTTYSWRVR
+904 
-916 GTNTTGDGDWSSEWD
+916 
-931 FTTKIERPSQVSLS
+931 
-945 SPSDDAS
+945 
-952 GVVLQ
+952 
-957 PTLSWSSSARST
+957 
-969 EYDVQVST
+969 
-977 DGFSSYVINATTT
+977 
-990 DTSYSVGSALE
+990 
-1001 YGTTYSWRVRGTN
+1001 
-1014 TTGDGDWSSEWDFT
+1014 WDFT

-1090 ANTYSIKNPLE
+1090 ANIYSIKNPLE

-1156 VKSNYFDIQVAQD
+1156 VKSNYFDIQIAQD

-1218 FSTTQLKPDTVIVES
+1218 FSTTQLKPDTVIAES
-1233 PIDSTNDASI
+1233 PVDSTNDASI

-1258 QLQISESNGFSFFS
+1258 QLQISDSNGFSFFS

-1400 SAWSEV
+1400 STWSEV

-1432 LPVTFIWKQSVTA
+1432 LPVTFIWKQAVTA

-1452 GDTEELSNSIT
+1452 GDTKELSNSIT

-1489 INSLDNGPWSEVYS
+1489 INLLDNGPWSEVYS

-1516 VHPQNNDDLRPP
+1516 VHPQNDDDLRPP

-1564 TLEIAALD
+1564 TVEIAALD

-1671 ASSLSSGVYLLRMQA
+1671 ASTLSSGVYLLRMQA